1 MSGAVP
7 RLTMVDGTE
16 SEDAPVAAAAATA
29 AAITDVFFLEGAATI
44 LQCQWQNTIL
54 LELRDVNF
62 TLLCRWADIAHNFLV
77 SYHPC
82 STPQIVT

>member
-29 AAITDVFFLEGAATI
+29 AAITDVFFLVGGATI
-44 LQCQWQNTIL
+44 L
-54 LELRDVNF
+54 
-62 TLLCRWADIAHNFLV
+62 
-77 SYHPC
+77 
-82 STPQIVT
+82 